1 MKYIDKFLEMYC
13 SSDILD
19 ILRPIQNTS
28 KEISETMGML
38 KIVKDIV
45 LKQPNYYNLIDLCSG
60 NALLPVTSAF
70 TLPTIYNC
78 AVDIKPRDRDFD
90 KIEKFRFCLADI
102 YGDKICSPV
111 ENLIDNKT
119 ILTAIHPCKHLAE
132 RIIEIYNTSE
142 ASSIILMPCCTGRFK
157 NQTNLKVVFDD
168 YTAWCLH
175 LWKQLPDGAKFI
187 RDKKIES
194 PKNILLT
201 HSKKKC

>member
-19 ILRPIQNTS
+19 VLRPIQNTS
-28 KEISETMGML
+28 KEVSETMGML

-45 LKQPNYYNLIDLCSG
+45 LKQSNHYNIVDLCSG

-70 TLPTIYNC
+70 TLPTTSNC
-78 AVDIKPRDRDFD
+78 AVDIKSRDRNFD
-90 KIEKFRFCLADI
+90 KIEKFTYYITDI
-102 YGDKICSPV
+102 YSNKIFD
-111 ENLIDNKT
+111 ITDAKT
-119 ILTAIHPCKHLAE
+119 IITAIHPCKHLAE

-142 ASSIILMPCCTGRFK
+142 ASSIIIMPCCTGKFK
-157 NQTNLKVVFDD
+157 NQTNLKTSFDD

-187 RDKKIES
+187 RDEKVES
-194 PKNILLT
+194 PKNIILT
-201 HSKKKC
+201 HSK